1 MIWEMTL
8 LRKNN
13 LIIVNIWRGKERGQ
27 NSL

>member
-13 LIIVNIWRGKERGQ
+13 LIIVNTWRGKERGQ